1 MKSNLSTVD
10 DFINNAK
17 VWQKELILLRNII
30 ERTGL
35 KENIKWGTPVYTYQ
49 NKNILGLAAF
59 KNYVGVWFFNGALLK
74 DPLNVLT
81 NAQDGKTIA
90 MRQWRFTSSEE
101 IDEKKLLLYINEAI
115 ENQKNGIEIKPVR
128 KKEFSIPKLL
138 NKAFEEDKALE
149 TAFKALSE
157 FKQKE
162 YSEYIESAKREETKL
177 QRLEKIK
184 PLVFSGVGLNDKY
197 R

>member
-1 MKSNLSTVD
+1 MKTKLTTVD

-17 VWQKELILLRNII
+17 VWQKELILLRTII
-30 ERTGL
+30 ETTGL
-35 KENIKWGTPVYTYQ
+35 EESIKWGGPVYTYQ
-49 NKNILGLAAF
+49 NKNIIGMAAF

-74 DPLNVLT
+74 DPLKVLA

-90 MRQWRFTSSEE
+90 MRQWRFTSSEV
-101 IDEKKLLLYINEAI
+101 IDEKNLLLYINEAI

-128 KKEFSIPKLL
+128 KKEFSIPELL
-138 NKAFEEDKALE
+138 SQSFTEDKAFE

-157 FKQKE
+157 FKKRE
-162 YSEYIESAKREETKL
+162 YSEYIETAKREETKL

-184 PLVFSGVGLNDKY
+184 PMVLSGIGLNDKY